1 MKSSKISNVIR
12 LLVALIFVVGF
23 ENRDVR
29 AMDNLRETPVVKAVR
44 KVGPAVVN
52 VRSEQIVR
60 SGGNPFSN
68 FRGNPFFEDFFKDFF
83 ENRPQPPVDRTSL
96 GSGVIIDGKRG
107 YILTNAHVIEK
118 AGKIKIGLLDDR
130 EFEAK
135 IVGIDS
141 DSDLAVL
148 QISSATALPS
158 IEMGTSDDLMIG
170 ETVITIG
177 NPFGFSHTVTTGVV
191 SAVGRSIRTDERVY
205 HDFIQTDAS
214 INPGNSGGPLL
225 NINGELIGINTAI
238 YAKAQGIGFA
248 IPIDKAKRIV
258 ADLIRYGEVV
268 HPWVGIRVQPM
279 DEKTAQYLK
288 ETNSSEGQKT
298 AGVLVRNV
306 EPGSPAFTG
315 GVQAG
320 DIVLEIGNKSVRSIE
335 EYRGALQGFGAGD
348 IIPMKLG
355 RKGKT
360 INLSIHSV
368 VFPENRAPELAWE
381 ILGIRV
387 SDALSRNGKPFGV
400 RIVEVAPS
408 CYLARIGAAK
418 GDIIRQIDDI
428 AIHGVEEFYRAIVK
442 TRSKNAIMLLLQ
454 RGDQLYHLAIQMD
467 GE

>member
-1 MKSSKISNVIR
+1 
-12 LLVALIFVVGF
+12 
-23 ENRDVR
+23 
-29 AMDNLRETPVVKAVR
+29 VVKAVR

-148 QISSATALPS
+148 QISSTTALPS

-177 NPFGFSHTVTTGVV
+177 NPFGFSHTVTTGVI
-191 SAVGRSIRTDERVY
+191 SALGRSIRTDERVY

-268 HPWVGIRVQPM
+268 HPWVGIRVQPI

-288 ETNSSEGQKT
+288 ETNSSEGPKN

-320 DIVLEIGNKSVRSIE
+320 DIVLEIGNKTVRSIE

-348 IIPMKLG
+348 VIPMKLG

-360 INLSIHSV
+360 ITLSIHSA
-368 VFPENRAPELAWE
+368 VFPESRAPELVWDL
-381 ILGIRV
+381 LGIRV
-387 SDALSRNGKPFGV
+387 SDALSRNGTPFGV
-400 RIVEVAPS
+400 RIAEISSAS
-408 CYLARIGAAK
+408 YLARIGAAK

-428 AIHGVEEFYRAIVK
+428 GIHGVEEFYRAIVK

-454 RGDQLYHLAIQMD
+454 RGDQLYHIAIQMS